1 MGNLIRRGARL
12 PACGLAANT
21 DPVSKSLKNISVV
34 AAATVVSRVLGLVR
48 EIFTAAVFGTSA
60 LASAFVSAFTLPN
73 LFRRLLGEGALT
85 AAFVPTLTEE
95 LEHRQRAGA
104 FTLVSQVASWLVVVT
119 GSLVVIAMLVLSQ
132 AEWILSRTADWGFA
146 EGTLRRLLLGADLA
160 VILFPYMIFVCLAA
174 AFSAACQVLGR
185 FTEPALSPVWLNLC
199 ILSALG
205 AGGWWAWGLPERM
218 HLLCVGVLAGGF
230 LQMAVPA
237 GVLWRE
243 GWRPA
248 FDLQY
253 NERVRAIVRL
263 MGPMVI
269 GSAIYL
275 VNMAVSRFLGLSLN
289 DSAAAIIN
297 LATRVMELPIG
308 VFTAAIAT
316 VVFPLIARHAARSD
330 WGQLAGDYHKG
341 LRLVLVLNVPAAVGL
356 AVLSEPITRLL
367 FQRGAF
373 SATDTSLMTPVLAV
387 YALGLPFLS
396 FVTVALRGFY
406 AVKDTATPVQAAA
419 WSFGVNLG
427 LSLVLMRWFSTV
439 GLAVAG
445 TVAVLVQAWYLQT
458 RLSRRLPALG
468 FGPLW
473 PNLVKIVIASTVLGV
488 VVWGGQRASAWLPL
502 VGKTHD
508 LAVVLILIPVGA
520 AVYGALLWAL
530 KIEGRNELELILN
543 RFRGRRPDA

>member
-1 MGNLIRRGARL
+1 
-12 PACGLAANT
+12 
-21 DPVSKSLKNISVV
+21 VSKSLKNISIV
-34 AAATVVSRVLGLVR
+34 ATFTVVSRVLGLAR

-60 LASAFVSAFTLPN
+60 LASAFVSGFTLPN

-104 FTLVSQVASWLVVVT
+104 FALVSQVASWLLVVT
-119 GSLVVIAMLVLSQ
+119 GLLVGVAMLGLANADGLLAKVSGWGM
-132 AEWILSRTADWGFA
+132 AEA
-146 EGTLRRLLLGADLA
+146 TLRRLLLGADLA
-160 VILFPYMIFVCLAA
+160 VILFPYMVFVCLAA

-199 ILSALG
+199 IIGALG
-205 AGGWWAWGLPERM
+205 AGGWWAWGLSERM
-218 HLLCVGVLAGGF
+218 HLLCAGVLVGGF
-230 LQMAVPA
+230 LQMVVPA
-237 GVLWRE
+237 RVLWHE
-243 GWRPA
+243 GWRPK
-248 FDLQY
+248 FDLQL
-253 NERVRAIVRL
+253 NERVRAIMRL

-316 VVFPLIARHAARSD
+316 VVFPLIARHAARAE
-330 WGQLAGDYHKG
+330 WERLGEDYHKG

-356 AVLSEPITRLL
+356 ALLSEPIVRLL

-373 SATDTSLMTPVLAV
+373 HAADTQLMAPVLAV

-406 AVKDTATPVQAAA
+406 AVKDTATPVRAAA

-427 LSLVLMRWFSTV
+427 LSLLLMPWFSTV

-445 TVAVLVQAWYLQT
+445 TAAVVVQAWFLQT
-458 RLSRRLPALG
+458 RLTRQLPALG
-468 FGPLW
+468 FAPLV
-473 PNLVKIVIASTVLGV
+473 PNLVKIALASAAMGL
-488 VVWGGQRASAWLPL
+488 VVWGGWQAAAWLPL
-502 VGKTHD
+502 AGKAHD
-508 LAVVLILIPVGA
+508 LAVVAGLIPA
-520 AVYGALLWAL
+520 ACAVYGAMLWML
-530 KIEGRNELELILN
+530 KIEGRTELELILN
-543 RFRGRRPDA
+543 KVRGRSAGA